1 MAEAMRPA
9 AGAAAAT
16 TKARTCG
23 AWLMVFLALLLAMV
37 PAAAHEVRPAYLQL
51 RELAK
56 GEFSVLWKTP
66 MTGEYR
72 LSLTPEFSGSNSAL
86 TTVVTR
92 TPPGAAVAEWTLGA
106 PELRGQRIRIRGLEA
121 TLTDTLV
128 RIEFLDGSSW
138 TQRLN
143 ARNPEAEIPRR
154 PSAFGVAS
162 VYGKLGVEH
171 ILSGIDHLL
180 FVLALLLLVGTGW
193 RLVRTV
199 TAFTLAHS
207 ITLALATV
215 GAVRLPGP
223 PVEALIALSIALVA
237 AEILRVARQG
247 PEANA
252 AAPGSLTERAPW
264 LVAFAFGLLHGL
276 GFAGAL
282 SEMGLPQGRI
292 PLALL
297 FFNLGVEAGQLLFI
311 AGALGLA
318 HLLRQTA
325 RPLPRWSAHVAP
337 YAMGS
342 IAMFWVF
349 QRIAS
354 F

>member
-1 MAEAMRPA
+1 MADAMRSA
-9 AGAAAAT
+9 AGAGTAT
-16 TKARTCG
+16 TNARTCG
-23 AWLMVFLALLLAMV
+23 AWMLVFLALLLAMA

-56 GEFSVLWKTP
+56 DEFAVLWKTP
-66 MTGEYR
+66 MAGEYR
-72 LSLTPEFSGSNSAL
+72 LSLTPEFSGSNRSL

-92 TPPGAAVAEWTLGA
+92 TPPGAAVAEWTLSA
-106 PELRGQRIRIRGLEA
+106 PELRGQRLRIRGLEA

-128 RIEFLDGSSW
+128 RVEFLDGSSW

-143 ARNPEAEIPRR
+143 ARSPEAEIPRR
-154 PSAFGVAS
+154 PSASSVAS
-162 VYGKLGVEH
+162 VYGKLGIEH
-171 ILSGIDHLL
+171 ILSGVDHLL
-180 FVLALLLLVGTGW
+180 FVLALMFLVRGGW
-193 RLVRTV
+193 RLVQTV

-215 GAVRLPGP
+215 GAVSLPGP
-223 PVEALIALSIALVA
+223 PVEALIALSIAFVA
-237 AEILRVARQG
+237 AEITRA
-247 PEANA
+247 ANRDTNVVVVH
-252 AAPGSLTERAPW
+252 SLAERAPW
-264 LVAFAFGLLHGL
+264 LLAFAFGLLHGL

-311 AGALGLA
+311 GCVLGAA
-318 HLLRQTA
+318 HLLRQLV
-325 RPLPRWSAHVAP
+325 RRLPRWSLHAPP
-337 YAMGS
+337 YAIGS